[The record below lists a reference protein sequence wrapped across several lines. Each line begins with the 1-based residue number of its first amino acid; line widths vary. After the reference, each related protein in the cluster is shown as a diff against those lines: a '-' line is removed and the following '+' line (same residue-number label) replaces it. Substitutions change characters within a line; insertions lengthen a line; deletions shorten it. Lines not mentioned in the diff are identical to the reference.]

1 MCDFIE
7 NKLQKYNILLT
18 LRYKNQQ
25 MNLYTSKKRWKWIL
39 AVVAL
44 LIVGVSLWY
53 TNYLVKSIAEQETNQ
68 VKMWAAAMEQ
78 HAGMMKTTEEF
89 FGKVSEQEQMRVD
102 LLALAYRQVL
112 DFSNNENTSI
122 YLEIIKNNI
131 SIPLVI
137 TDDKG
142 NIMFTNNL
150 PEEQKGK
157 KVFDAEM
164 RRAYSKFQPI
174 KINPGFGQIQW
185 LYYNESLIYTE
196 LKAVL
201 EGMIGHFLE
210 EITLNAV
217 GAPVIITNADGT
229 KILSYGNLDST
240 LMQNA
245 DYVNHQ
251 LEMMRSENDPLEID
265 FMNTGKAMVYYRTTD
280 LVEQMK
286 YFPIIQFIVVGLYLL
301 IAYLLFSW
309 ARRSEQNQ
317 VWAGM
322 AKETAH
328 QLGTPISSL
337 MGWVELLKMQEE
349 PFAGTEEMEKDIDR
363 LQVVTDRFSKIGS
376 VPALEPTDII
386 PVIKDTMDYLQHR
399 FSKKFEFDIQL
410 PTASLVLPLVPSL
423 FRWVLENLTKNA
435 VDAMGDHGK
444 ITLELIEGHE
454 EIYIDLSDTGKGI
467 SKSQIKQVFNPG
479 YTSKKR
485 GWGLGLSLAKRIIE
499 EYHKGKIFVKS
510 SVVGQGT
517 TFRIQLRK

>member
-1 MCDFIE
+1 
-7 NKLQKYNILLT
+7 
-18 LRYKNQQ
+18 
-25 MNLYTSKKRWKWIL
+25 MNLYTHKKRWKWIL
-39 AVVAL
+39 AIVAL
-44 LIVGVSLWY
+44 LIVGASLWY
-53 TNYLVKSIAEQETNQ
+53 TNYLVKSIAEQETKQ
-68 VKMWAAAMEQ
+68 VQLWAAAMEQ
-78 HAGMMKTTEEF
+78 HAGMMKSTEEF

-102 LLALAYRQVL
+102 LLAMAYKQLL
-112 DFSNNENTSI
+112 DFSNNDNAGI

-131 SIPLVI
+131 SIPLIV
-137 TDDKG
+137 TDDLG
-142 NIMFTNNL
+142 NIVLSNNL
-150 PEEQKGK
+150 PDNQKGK
-157 KVFDAEM
+157 TYFDAELK
-164 RRAYSKFQPI
+164 RAYSKFKPI
-174 KINPGFGQIQW
+174 KINPGYGDIQW

-201 EGMIGHFLE
+201 DDMIKHFME
-210 EITLNAV
+210 EITLNAL
-217 GAPVIITNADGT
+217 GAPVIITNEDGT
-229 KILSYGNLDST
+229 KIINYGNLDS
-240 LMQNA
+240 LMMQ
-245 DYVNHQ
+245 DSSYVCHQ
-251 LEMMRSENDPLEID
+251 LEVMRSENDPLEID
-265 FMNTGKAMVYYRTTD
+265 FMNIGKAYIYYRNTD

-286 YFPIIQFIVVGLYLL
+286 FFPILQFIVIALYLL

-376 VPALEPTDII
+376 IPVLEPTDII
-386 PVIKDTMDYLQHR
+386 PVINDTMDYLQHR
-399 FSKKFEFDIQL
+399 FSKKFEFDIRL
-410 PTASLVLPLVPSL
+410 PEGPLVVPLVPSL

-444 ITLELIEGHE
+444 ITLELTE
-454 EIYIDLSDTGKGI
+454 EADSIHIDLSDTGKGI

-517 TFRIQLRK
+517 TFRIVLRKVKT

>member
-1 MCDFIE
+1 
-7 NKLQKYNILLT
+7 
-18 LRYKNQQ
+18 
-25 MNLYTSKKRWKWIL
+25 MNLYANKKRWKWAL
-39 AVVAL
+39 AIVAL
-44 LIVGVSLWY
+44 IIVGASLWY

-68 VKMWAAAMEQ
+68 VQLWAAAMEQ
-78 HAGMMKTTEEF
+78 HAGMMMSTEEF
-89 FGKVSEQEQMRVD
+89 FNKVSEQEQMRVD
-102 LLALAYRQVL
+102 LLAHAYRQVL
-112 DFSNNENTSI
+112 DFSNNENTGI

-150 PEEQKGK
+150 PDDQINK
-157 KVFDAEM
+157 KVFDSEM
-164 RRAYSKFQPI
+164 KKAYSKFPPI

-201 EGMIGHFLE
+201 EDMISHFME
-210 EITLNAV
+210 EITLNAL
-217 GAPVIITNADGT
+217 GAPVIITNAEGT
-229 KILSYGNLDST
+229 EILSYGNLDST

-245 DYVNHQ
+245 DYVQHQ
-251 LEMMRSENDPLEID
+251 LEVMRSENDPLEID
-265 FMNTGKAMVYYRTTD
+265 FMNMGKAYIYYRTTD

-286 YFPIIQFIVVGLYLL
+286 YFPIIQIIVIALYLL

-309 ARRSEQNQ
+309 AHRSEQNQ

-337 MGWVELLKMQEE
+337 MGWVELLKMQDE
-349 PFAGTEEMEKDIDR
+349 PFAGTKEMEEDIER

-376 VPALEPTDII
+376 IPVLEPADII
-386 PVIKDTMDYLQHR
+386 PLIKDTMAYLQRR
-399 FSKKFEFDIQL
+399 FSKKFEFDIRL
-410 PTASLVLPLVPSL
+410 PEESLVLPLVPSL

-444 ITLELIEGHE
+444 ITLELTESE
-454 EIYIDLSDTGKGI
+454 NEVFIDLSDTGKGI
-467 SKSQIKQVFNPG
+467 SKSQIKQVFKPG